1 MRTWLKR
8 SLIGV
13 ATSSVLGFG
22 LIGFAHTSAG
32 KPLLG
37 WLKGA
42 PGCPVETANVNPVAI
57 EDYRTRT
64 LQSNLSKATTDAR
77 STPALSF
84 SLGQSTRDDVTR
96 FAAKNGASCSEQAK
110 GAALR
115 CTGFAPA
122 KAGADAQPADLY
134 AQFSPDGSLVA
145 VDVFRDVEPEAG
157 IALLSATADRLT
169 QHVGP
174 MTRRSGPKPDA
185 ERLKQPFARSAL
197 EFQYKNYSAKLSI
210 MNFGKDRY
218 RLREQ
223 YQWLAPAAL
232 AAR

>member
-1 MRTWLKR
+1 
-8 SLIGV
+8 
-13 ATSSVLGFG
+13 
-22 LIGFAHTSAG
+22 
-32 KPLLG
+32 
-37 WLKGA
+37 
-42 PGCPVETANVNPVAI
+42 
-57 EDYRTRT
+57 
-64 LQSNLSKATTDAR
+64 QS
-77 STPALSF
+77 
-84 SLGQSTRDDVTR
+84 Q
-96 FAAKNGASCSEQAK
+96 

-115 CTGFAPA
+115 CTGFTPA

-157 IALLSATADRLT
+157 IALLNATAHKLT
-169 QHVGP
+169 QQVGP
-174 MTRRSGPKPDA
+174 VTRRSGPAPDV
-185 ERLKQPFARSAL
+185 ERLKQPFARSGV

-210 MNFGKDRY
+210 MNFGKSRY